1 MLARI
6 VHVVDAFDAMTS
18 ARAYRPARGGAEAL
32 QELWR
37 CAGTQFDA
45 EVVQALAVTIPTF
58 RLEDHRF
65 DAAAARAGR
74 KTGVVAFGRG

>member
-1 MLARI
+1 MG
-6 VHVVDAFDAMTS
+6 V
-18 ARAYRPARGGAEAL
+18 AEAL

-45 EVVQALAVTIPTF
+45 EVVQALAATIPTF

-65 DAAAARAGR
+65 DAAASRAGR
-74 KTGVVAFGRG
+74 RGGLAAFNR